1 MFIQEGC
8 LRSAPLRL
16 QDVPRLRE
24 ERKNFKDYDPRWTRV
39 MKA

>member
-1 MFIQEGC
+1 MFIQEEW
-8 LRSAPLRL
+8 LRSALLPS